1 MVLEF
6 RACLSAVPF
15 AAMVMVE
22 CAEVGVSTISKVAM
36 SRGMSHF
43 VFIVYYNALGTL
55 MLLPYFIFQRN
66 KRAPLS
72 FKLIC
77 RFFLLGL
84 IGSGKILFFAGVKS
98 SSPTLAAAM
107 ANLTP
112 IFTFLLAIIFRMEK
126 LDLRKPT
133 SHAKSLGTI
142 VSVLGAL
149 IVTLYKGPALLKP
162 SSSPSCLTHHQPRL
176 SQQHHQPLLS
186 QRSNWIFGGLLL
198 AIQCLVSSTWN
209 IAQAAAVKDY
219 PEEMTIVFF
228 YTLFL
233 TCQCSVISLI
243 VERNPDA
250 WKLKPGIEMIAIVY
264 AAFFVSVFRIGVHV
278 WCLHKKGPVYVAMFK
293 PLGIAIAVAMVVLF
307 LGDAL
312 YLGSVIG
319 SFVIALGF
327 YTVICAQI
335 KEKRMA
341 LDNGAQILE
350 PSTQTTPLLQSS
362 SINQV
367 CRG

>member
-6 RACLSAVPF
+6 RAWRSALPF
-15 AAMVMVE
+15 AAMIMVE

-84 IGSGKILFFAGVKS
+84 IGSSGKILFFAGVKS

-112 IFTFLLAIIFRMEK
+112 IFTFLFAIIFRMEK

-162 SSSPSCLTHHQPRL
+162 SSSPSGLTHHQPRL

-243 VERNPDA
+243 VERNPNA

-367 CRG
+367 

>member
-6 RACLSAVPF
+6 RAWRSAVPF

-22 CAEVGVSTISKVAM
+22 CAEVGVSTLSKAAM
-36 SRGMSHF
+36 SRGMSKF

-55 MLLPYFIFQRN
+55 LLLPYFIFRRN
-66 KRAPLS
+66 NRAPLS

-84 IGSGKILFFAGVKS
+84 IGSTGKILFFAGVNS
-98 SSPTLAAAM
+98 SSTTLAAAM

-126 LDLRKPT
+126 LDLRKPI
-133 SHAKSLGTI
+133 SHAKYLGAI

-149 IVTLYKGPALLKP
+149 IVTLYEGPALLKI
-162 SSSPSCLTHHQPRL
+162 SSPSGLTHHQPRL

-186 QRSNWIFGGLLL
+186 QRSKWIFGGLLL

-209 IAQAAAVKDY
+209 IAQAAVVKDY

-243 VERNPDA
+243 VERNSNA

-264 AAFFVSVFRIGVHV
+264 AAIFVSVFRIGVHV

-293 PLGIAIAVAMVVLF
+293 PLGIVIAAALGVLF

-319 SFVIALGF
+319 SFVIVLGF
-327 YTVICAQI
+327 YTVIYAQI

-367 CRG
+367 